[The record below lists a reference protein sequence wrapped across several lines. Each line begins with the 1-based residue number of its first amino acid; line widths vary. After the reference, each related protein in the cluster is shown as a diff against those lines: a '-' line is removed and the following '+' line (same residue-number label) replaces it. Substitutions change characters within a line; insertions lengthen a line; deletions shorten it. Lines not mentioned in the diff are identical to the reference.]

1 MEKKSSNINI
11 KTVLDAF
18 GESEKCIM
26 HDNIAQIEIKE
37 KFFSNDDLDKLIRN
51 QTRFDI

>member
-1 MEKKSSNINI
+1 MKNKNSNVNI
-11 KTVLDAF
+11 KTVMDAPARF
-18 GESEKCIM
+18 VQFLM
-26 HDNIAQIEIKE
+26 HDDIDKSKIKE